1 MGYWRYSVYSR
12 EGEAHGKAGLEGPNA
27 RRAKRNDL
35 MCLQPGNDERP
46 NVEHPNIET
55 SHVEHSSSLPRRW
68 RSKATFCFCASA
80 HREMSRL
87 RLAFPLLSYT
97 RLGTSPRVA
106 LLGGAHSQYTLQHL

>member
-68 RSKATFCFCASA
+68 RSKATFCASA